1 MKEMAAEGSAEK
13 PRTDYDRHLKSA
25 QLGATDIRFDADK
38 EGPPKFGGTVERA
51 RGGKRRSTQIVA
63 QAGFDLE
70 GEPTVEFQTNTGG
83 RLKGLTPMEEEVRL
97 ASEGRNIDPA
107 TAQRAARQ
115 RLAIERSYARRKPR

>member
-1 MKEMAAEGSAEK
+1 MKEIVREGSAEK

-25 QLGATDIRFDADK
+25 QQGASEITFDADK
-38 EGPPKFGGTVERA
+38 DRPPKFGGTVERV

-83 RLKGLTPMEEEVRL
+83 QLKSLTPIEEEVRQ
-97 ASEGRNIDPA
+97 STQGFIDPQTSKAA
-107 TAQRAARQ
+107 TKQRK
-115 RLAIERSYARRKPR
+115 AIERKYARK